1 MKKRISILCVMMA
14 MLVMVPLLQAC
25 SDSGGSEGK
34 VELTMSAWGNPAEL
48 KVYQRAIDAYE
59 EKNKNVSVKLIPI
72 PSDGYE
78 QKLMTELSGGA
89 GADVFY
95 VGDTTMAKLV
105 KSESILP
112 LSDFL
117 KTDASYTKP
126 EEYAEGLWGAAKQ
139 GDELY
144 GITVDCNPYVMYYN
158 IKLFKEAGLKTPQE
172 YFDEGKWNWDT
183 FKEVTAKFKSIN
195 KYGFVQEKGSLP
207 MLNWVWSNGGN
218 MYDKDGN
225 YVYDKDPK
233 AQEAIAYI
241 ADLVK
246 SGGVIYGGSLP
257 KGQGMDAMFM
267 SQQVAMVTAGRW
279 LTPMFSE
286 NKSLEFDY
294 IPWPSNTS
302 EKTNPSG
309 IAVAYVAVNK
319 NSKQQEEAKKFL
331 SFYVSKEGQKARLAD
346 TGNAVPSVA
355 GIDEVVL
362 DKGIPAHADYLL
374 KGRDTG
380 IAPGSP
386 QTYYAQVPG
395 LSNEVED
402 LYDLM
407 LLGKASA
414 EETIA
419 NISTV
424 VQKKTAEAK

>member
-1 MKKRISILCVMMA
+1 MKRRISLLCLMAA

-25 SDSGGSEGK
+25 GKAGDSGGK

-78 QKLMTELSGGA
+78 QKLLTELSGGA

-105 KSESILP
+105 KSNSVLP
-112 LSDFL
+112 LADFL
-117 KTDASYTKP
+117 KTDASYTKA

-139 GDELY
+139 GEELY

-158 IKLFKEAGLKTPQE
+158 IKLFKEAGLKTPQQ
-172 YFDEGKWNWDT
+172 YFDEGTWNWDT
-183 FKEVTAKFKSIN
+183 FKEVTATFKSMN

-218 MYDKDGN
+218 MYDKEGS

-294 IPWPSNTS
+294 IPWPTNTP

-331 SFYVSKEGQKARLAD
+331 SFYVSKEGQKSRLAD

-362 DKGIPAHADYLL
+362 DKGIPAHANYLL
-374 KGRDTG
+374 TGRDIG

-386 QTYYAQVPG
+386 QTYYAQIPG

-407 LLGKASA
+407 LLGKASS
-414 EETIA
+414 EETIE
-419 NISTV
+419 NISSIV
-424 VQKKTAEAK
+424 KKKTEEAK